1 MCAIICDW
9 VFIVINESTGSQH
22 WRKRKVLKTFFT
34 SKKRFISGDVISNDK
49 WTDAYLW
56 AKNVISSFRL

>member
-1 MCAIICDW
+1 MNLLE
-9 VFIVINESTGSQH
+9 VNTE
-22 WRKRKVLKTFFT
+22 KKKKKVLKTFFT